1 MKKRLF
7 ILFFLVV
14 FFTSLFPMV
23 SSVYAEDTLKD
34 ILSKRYI
41 EVKDICT
48 VVKGAIQEGMN
59 TKEVTKTS
67 IGLGHDACV
76 VIKCSIAANGSLEQ
90 IIIGALEAGV
100 TADICTRCAVDAG
113 ADPQQLAKILE
124 TGLGYTPAPGAGLA
138 PIEVGVPS
146 GTTAGGVLSPSTF

>member
-7 ILFFLVV
+7 ILFFISV
-14 FFTSLFPMV
+14 FLASLFPMV

-34 ILSKRYI
+34 ILSKRYKK
-41 EVKDICT
+41 EKDICT

-59 TKEVTKTS
+59 TKETTK
-67 IGLGHDACV
+67 ICIELGHDPCL
-76 VIKCSIAANGSLEQ
+76 VIKCSIEANGSLDQ

-100 TADICTRCAVDAG
+100 TSDVCTRCAVDAG

-124 TGLGYTPAPGAGLA
+124 AGLGYTPALGPGLT
-138 PIEVGVPS
+138 PIEVGVPT